1 MGPGGGLLPEYY
13 YYPVRGVRKT
23 IEYMPL
29 ITAAA
34 TLAWPATWGPKAGL
48 GAVALWKARGAI
60 IGISALTYS
69 PGGGGPGQSL
79 TSTDPPPSIEE
90 AGDMLMEISKTGR
103 GYGFDI
109 MKSRTSNGR
118 RCPTGYRWDK
128 KRRKCVRIRKD

>member
-34 TLAWPATWGPKAGL
+34 TLAWPVTWGPKAGL

-69 PGGGGPGQSL
+69 PGGGGPVAYPISTTPPLSL
-79 TSTDPPPSIEE
+79 E
-90 AGDMLMEISKTGR
+90 ATGAILEQLGKPGGPASSSKR
-103 GYGFDI
+103 RSRPRRKCKPGY
-109 MKSRTSNGR
+109 RWNGR
-118 RCPTGYRWDK
+118 RC
-128 KRRKCVRIRKD
+128 VRKD

>member
-1 MGPGGGLLPEYY
+1 VQVPSAGQGQMGPGGGLLPEYY

-69 PGGGGPGQSL
+69 PGGGGPGHSP
-79 TSTDPPPSIEE
+79 TSTDPPLITEE
-90 AGDMLMEISKTGR
+90 VGR
-103 GYGFDI
+103 MITSGGR
-109 MKSRTSNGR
+109 SRK
-118 RCPTGYRWDK
+118 RCPPGYRWNG
-128 KRRKCVRIRKD
+128 KRCVRKD